1 MKNLSTVLVATA
13 LVLVLSFGA
22 FAAEYVIIDTDFSTR
37 FHTDTG
43 LGAEDL
49 VQAWGTSTQAWIDVD
64 YAAGQLRLGGFQS
77 GSWDNNQLG
86 LVLSQ
91 PIDLTGR
98 TTIIEIDYA
107 NVTVRE
113 MNPAFA
119 GAIYHGEDI
128 YGYNGFRLTVSPTNV
143 LSAILSGGDGSF
155 SGLNANISYPAKLR
169 WTLTHVSG
177 KNFNVT
183 VHINDNQVYQ
193 GSLNVGSLDPSK
205 LYFYLYAS
213 TDSGGEAAINAFRV
227 VQQ

>member
-1 MKNLSTVLVATA
+1 MKKLSVVLSVAS

-22 FAAEYVIIDTDFSTR
+22 LAAEYVIVDTDFSTR
-37 FHTDTG
+37 YASDTG
-43 LGAEDL
+43 LGGEEL
-49 VQAWGTSTQAWIDVD
+49 LQTWGTSPQAWLNVD
-64 YAAGQLRLGGFQS
+64 SGQFRVGGFQP
-77 GSWDNNQLG
+77 GSWDNNQMG
-86 LVLSQ
+86 VVISQ

-107 NVTVRE
+107 SVTTKE

-128 YGYNGFRLTVSPTNV
+128 YGYNGFRLTVSPNNVMSAV
-143 LSAILSGGDGSF
+143 LSGADGSF
-155 SGLNANISYPAKLR
+155 SGLNTGISYPAKLR

-177 KNFNVT
+177 ANFNVT
-183 VHINDNQVYQ
+183 VHINDNQVYS

-205 LYFYLYAS
+205 LYFYFYAS
-213 TDSGGEAAINAFRV
+213 SDAGGEAAVNSLRI